1 MLLFLLGGHFYFNF
15 FLGEKLFKHG
25 CSFLEYEF
33 PQAILSSNWK
43 ITLNTF
49 EKIRDSVIMEIEKLK
64 KEHSFLKV
72 NVIGVSIG
80 CVNACMIANNNPLI
94 NRLYWY
100 NGKFVGLLW

>member
-1 MLLFLLGGHFYFNF
+1 
-15 FLGEKLFKHG
+15 
-25 CSFLEYEF
+25 
-33 PQAILSSNWK
+33 
-43 ITLNTF
+43 
-49 EKIRDSVIMEIEKLK
+49 MEIEKLK